1 LVATLPPIVEIDMLA
16 GSGGYH
22 SPYVATC
29 WRRSSLMTPASTTA
43 YRSATL
49 TSVILVIFSSESTM
63 QPVVALAPP
72 DSPEPAPRGTTGTWN
87 EQAVRTVATTSSRQ
101 VANTT
106 AAGRPYGAHSASSC
120 AYVSSVSVFVTT
132 ASALSTARR
141 ASAICVVIALR
152 SLSRDHVRSGNPQ
165 KSSGG

>member
-1 LVATLPPIVEIDMLA
+1 MLA

-29 WRRSSLMTPASTTA
+29 CRRSSLMTPASTTA

-49 TSVILVIFSSESTM
+49 TSVIFVIFSSDSTM

-72 DSPEPAPRGTTGTWN
+72 ERPEPAPRGTTETWKAR
-87 EQAVRTVATTSSRQ
+87 AVRTVATTSSRQ

-106 AAGRPYGAHSASSC
+106 AAGCPYGAHSASSC
-120 AYVSSVSVFVTT
+120 AYSSREALIFGGGGARKVWDCSV
-132 ASALSTARR
+132 
-141 ASAICVVIALR
+141 
-152 SLSRDHVRSGNPQ
+152 
-165 KSSGG
+165 